1 MTSPNAVDTNHKQS
15 HDKTPEE
22 IQLEIARTRS
32 AITEDLRVLSERY
45 GPAQLKESAREVIHE
60 ARVEATELMRDA
72 KQEAKEL
79 MRDAK
84 QVAFGG
90 LIGMK
95 DRAVESVSERVTM
108 LGERASELGD
118 KAREAGNLTVS
129 YVSRHAVLIS
139 VLGASAGWLLMALR
153 NYRRVQR
160 GEYDYR
166 YEHYSYPLDAR
177 EQPARSASQRARQGL
192 AVRSESEYSEYA
204 EDAGPRATATLA
216 TRAADRARETARSAA
231 DSVRHGARR
240 TASNARQTASNNGV
254 AVVAL
259 TVVAGLG
266 LGLLLPIG
274 RRPRRALLRAGERVW
289 DGAQTAARDVAD
301 RSRLLAADAADRTRH
316 LAADAAD
323 RARDVASRARA
334 SL

>member
-1 MTSPNAVDTNHKQS
+1 MMSQNATDAGQKNGHDKS
-15 HDKTPEE
+15 NGHDKTPEE

-32 AITEDLRVLSERY
+32 AITEDLKVLSERF
-45 GPAQLKESAREVIHE
+45 GPQQLKESAREVIHE

-72 KQEAKEL
+72 KEEAREL

-84 QVAFGG
+84 QEVFGG

-95 DRAVESVSERVTM
+95 DRAVETVSDGVSM
-108 LGERASELGD
+108 IGERASELGV
-118 KAREAGNLTVS
+118 KAREAGGLTVN
-129 YVSRHAVLIS
+129 YVSNHAVLLS
-139 VLGASAGWLLMALR
+139 VLGAGAGWLLMALR
-153 NYRRVQR
+153 NYRRVRR

-177 EQPARSASQRARQGL
+177 ASHPERPYGAGAPEFDAPARSSI
-192 AVRSESEYSEYA
+192 E
-204 EDAGPRATATLA
+204 PRAATLA
-216 TRAADRARETARSAA
+216 TRKADEARELAR
-231 DSVRHGARR
+231 GARNALR
-240 TASNARQTASNNGV
+240 RGAGNTAAGVRATASNNGV

-274 RRPRRALLRAGERVW
+274 RRPRRALLHAGERVW
-289 DGAQTAARDVAD
+289 DGAQATARDV
-301 RSRLLAADAADRTRH
+301 ADRTRH
-316 LAADAAD
+316 LARDAAD
-323 RARDVASRARA
+323 RARHLAVDAKDRGLTVATGARA

>member
-1 MTSPNAVDTNHKQS
+1 MTSHNAIDASHKNG

-32 AITEDLRVLSERY
+32 AITEDLKVLSERF
-45 GPAQLKESAREVIHE
+45 GPQQLKESAREVIHE

-72 KQEAKEL
+72 KHEAREL

-84 QVAFGG
+84 QEVFGG
-90 LIGMK
+90 IIGMK
-95 DRAVESVSERVTM
+95 DRAVESVTERVN
-108 LGERASELGD
+108 LIGERASELSV
-118 KAREAGNLTVS
+118 KAREAGGLTVN
-129 YVSRHAVLIS
+129 YVSNHAVLFS
-139 VLGASAGWLLMALR
+139 VLGATAGWLLMALR

-177 EQPARSASQRARQGL
+177 ASHPARPSGAEAFGISA
-192 AVRSESEYSEYA
+192 
-204 EDAGPRATATLA
+204 PRAESYDPRGTATLA
-216 TRAADRARETARSAA
+216 TRAADEARETARSAGGA
-231 DSVRHGARR
+231 VRRRAGGA
-240 TASNARQTASNNGV
+240 AARVRDTASNNGV

-274 RRPRRALLRAGERVW
+274 RRPRRALRAAGERMW
-289 DGAQTAARDVAD
+289 EGAQSTARD
-301 RSRLLAADAADRTRH
+301 LAEHTRH
-316 LAADAAD
+316 LAADAAERTRYLAADAKD
-323 RARDVASRARA
+323 RSRVLADKARA
-334 SL
+334 SI